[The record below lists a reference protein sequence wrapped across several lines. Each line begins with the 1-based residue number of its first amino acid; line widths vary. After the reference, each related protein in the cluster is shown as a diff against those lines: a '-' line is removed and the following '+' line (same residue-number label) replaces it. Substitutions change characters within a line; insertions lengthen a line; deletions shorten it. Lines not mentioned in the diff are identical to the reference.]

1 MQTFQSLLE
10 LFGGLV
16 IFIYGVHLLS
26 EGLEKVAGSRLLSF
40 LESSL
45 KNPLRQGF
53 FGMIA
58 TALMQSSGLLMVTM
72 IGLINANL
80 LTLRQTIGIML
91 GQEIGTT
98 ITGQLVSFKIGG
110 FNLIFLI
117 IGFFMMFFS
126 TNPKLRAAGQPIFG
140 FGIVFLGM
148 NMMSR
153 AGGVIS
159 QMPFFQQSVLLLSK
173 QVLLGVLVGAVFT
186 AAIQSSTA
194 MTGLVIAM
202 GYSNGITLPV
212 AIAIILGANIGSCIM
227 GWLAAFQSGS
237 NAKRAS
243 YSQIFINIVGVLL
256 FLPFIYPFTD
266 LILKTSPL
274 LPRQIANAHTIFN
287 VVVSGLMLP
296 FVKPLA
302 KFVEKIIP
310 DKEEDKE
317 KRKTRFIDQRLLNMP
332 VMAVQMAKQE
342 VLRMGWITHEMVEKA
357 TGAIVGGGGDDI
369 KWVFKHEK
377 DVDQICHTMESFL
390 ESIPGE
396 KLGQKEQVM
405 LEDLKHLITDI
416 ERVGDHANNLA
427 EFAKEIDSKKHG
439 LSKYGRKE
447 LKSLSAK
454 VLKTYGL
461 ALKALK
467 TENKKIVDQVI
478 KGEDE
483 IDDLEKTFKLN
494 HIERLKKKICNP
506 EMDTIFVESLRNLE
520 RISDHSYNIALSLIY

>member
-1 MQTFQSLLE
+1 MQTFQSILE
-10 LFGGLV
+10 LFGGLA
-16 IFIYGVHLLS
+16 IFIYGVHILS

-40 LESSL
+40 LDKSL
-45 KNPLRQGF
+45 KNPLRQGL
-53 FGMIA
+53 FGMVA

-80 LTLRQTIGIML
+80 LSLQQAIGIML

-98 ITGQLVSFKIGG
+98 ITGQLVSFKIGS

-126 TNPKLRAAGQPIFG
+126 AKPKLRMVGQPLFG

-148 NMMSR
+148 NLMSK
-153 AGGVIS
+153 AGGAIS
-159 QMPFFQQSVLLLSK
+159 QMPFFQEAIILLSK
-173 QVLLGVLVGAVFT
+173 HVLLGVLVGAVFT

-202 GYSNGITLPV
+202 GHSNSITLPV

-237 NAKRAS
+237 SAKRAS
-243 YSQIFINIVGVLL
+243 YSQIFINIAGVLL
-256 FLPFIYPFTD
+256 FLPFIHPFTD
-266 LILKTSPL
+266 FVIGTAST

-287 VVVSGLMLP
+287 VVVSVLMLP
-296 FVKPLA
+296 FIKPLA
-302 KFVEKIIP
+302 NFIEKAIP

-332 VMAVQMAKQE
+332 VMAVKMAKEE

-357 TGAIVGGGGDDI
+357 TSAIVGKAGDDV
-369 KWVFKHEK
+369 KWVLKHEK
-377 DVDQICHTMESFL
+377 DVDQICHTVESFL

-396 KLGQKEQVM
+396 KLGLKEQEM

-427 EFAKEIDSKKHG
+427 EFAKEIESKKRG
-439 LSKYGRKE
+439 LSKYGRRE
-447 LKSLSAK
+447 LKSLSSR

-461 ALKALK
+461 SLKALK
-467 TENKKIVDQVI
+467 TENRKFVDLVT

-483 IDDLEKTFKLN
+483 IDKLEKKFKQN

-506 EMDTIFVESLRNLE
+506 EMDTIFLESLRNLE